1 MRRKFPS
8 DLRKNVRQYKK
19 DKIVKVQRAQTEEQ
33 VQEAQE
39 AERKL
44 AEARREVRKA
54 RPKGKTISFSW
65 EVGELIT
72 FRNWADGVGKYGI
85 IVSVAEGAYRDWK
98 GNTHQ
103 GRGVTVLFNGMCQRV
118 DSRYL
123 KKMERI

>member
-8 DLRKNVRQYKK
+8 DLRKNVRKYKK
-19 DKIVKVQRAQTEEQ
+19 EK
-33 VQEAQE
+33 
-39 AERKL
+39 RKL

-85 IVSVAEGAYRDWK
+85 IVSVAEGAYKDWK

-103 GRGVTVLFNGMCQRV
+103 GRGVTVLFSGMCQRV